1 MKKMYVVVNEDLK
14 QYDVGLISAQ
24 CCHAVFDHMD
34 KHIKKCLDCMTYGH
48 SDHVVRALF
57 ILSDFIDI
65 FRLDGNGMVVLEASE
80 NKLKEFQDKGY
91 TTVIDRTMNN
101 KITAVNLGIFDDT
114 EKPEFIK
121 KLKLLRR

>member
-14 QYDVGLISAQ
+14 IYDEGLISAQ
-24 CCHAVFDHMD
+24 CCHAVFDYMHN
-34 KHIKKCLDCMTYGH
+34 KIKDCLDG
-48 SDHVVRALF
+48 SDLF
-57 ILSDFIDI
+57 EFCVFLDF

-80 NKLKEFQDKGY
+80 KQLLEFQDKGY

-101 KITAVNLGIFDDT
+101 KVTAINLGIFDDT
-114 EKPEFIK
+114 EKPKFIK